1 MPWQHL
7 PIGSAVRAAAV
18 KETFNNAVSQVA
30 PVEQVIAAAKR
41 CSPGSVSAI
50 KMSNVSMFV
59 WNRVIRANIA
69 RMLAAIISNRRA
81 VSDRNLF
88 SQMPLLDGRLFA
100 LHVRHV

>member
-69 RMLAAIISNRRA
+69 RMLAAIVSNR
-81 VSDRNLF
+81 
-88 SQMPLLDGRLFA
+88 
-100 LHVRHV
+100 